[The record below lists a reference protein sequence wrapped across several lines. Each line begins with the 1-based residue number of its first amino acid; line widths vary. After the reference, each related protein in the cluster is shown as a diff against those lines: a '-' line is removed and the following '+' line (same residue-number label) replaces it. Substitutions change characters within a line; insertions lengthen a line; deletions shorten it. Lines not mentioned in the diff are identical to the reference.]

1 MEVGVRRLDLAD
13 WMVIVGLALLAGG
26 LGGYDWRL
34 ALVVLG
40 GLVLV
45 FGLVVGWRRRGE

>member
-1 MEVGVRRLDLAD
+1 MRTLDLAD
-13 WMVIVGLALLAGG
+13 WMVIVGLALLGAG